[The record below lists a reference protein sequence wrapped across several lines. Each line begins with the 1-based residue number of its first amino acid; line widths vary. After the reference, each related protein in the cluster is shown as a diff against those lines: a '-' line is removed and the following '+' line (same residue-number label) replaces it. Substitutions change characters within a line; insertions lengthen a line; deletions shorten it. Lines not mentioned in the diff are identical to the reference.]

1 MIYTTPASK
10 LKGNQ
15 GPSELRRLL
24 SWANKHGGIIIIDE
38 AECALGKRGKAIQG
52 DEQQQQ
58 DFSRDCLN
66 VLLSLTG
73 TMGNIMLILTT
84 TNPGELDEAVLDRM
98 DEIIHLPSLA
108 STERTSLLRSHFSRL
123 FELEP
128 EQPASFLDRM
138 LRPIRGSTN
147 KARYDNKF
155 DVMRSISDL
164 ATVAELD
171 TCSGRE
177 LQKLLQGVAYMTY
190 ASDAGVLN
198 QSLWARETKKMMAS
212 FTAKHKGM
220 SIEANGRLRRTVKH
234 EIETVKAQKRNKIQ
248 YKPELPDATD
258 EDDDENSLGYNEYLL
273 GKHANRGASKR
284 SVQAN
289 ETPAKRVLTR
299 SVSVSKGRNART
311 PLGDITPL
319 RVFESSL
326 R

>member
-220 SIEANGRLRRTVKH
+220 SIEANGRLRRT
-234 EIETVKAQKRNKIQ
+234 AMQMFPN
-248 YKPELPDATD
+248 
-258 EDDDENSLGYNEYLL
+258 
-273 GKHANRGASKR
+273 
-284 SVQAN
+284 
-289 ETPAKRVLTR
+289 
-299 SVSVSKGRNART
+299 
-311 PLGDITPL
+311 
-319 RVFESSL
+319 F
-326 R
+326 